1 MSGGIN
7 ESSEYGDVLED
18 VLLQG
23 VVTIGTT
30 ETELKVGVSA
40 DPEREVVRIYNNS
53 NTTIYVG
60 PTGVTTS
67 TGEPLRRRQ
76 SMEMPIGQQSLYAIV
91 ASGTADVI
99 VWEIG

>member
-30 ETELKVGVSA
+30 ETELKVGGSVEL
-40 DPEREVVRIYNNS
+40 EREVVRIYNKS
-53 NTTIYVG
+53 NQTIF
-60 PTGVTTS
+60 PFI
-67 TGEPLRRRQ
+67 RKDR
-76 SMEMPIGQQSLYAIV
+76 
-91 ASGTADVI
+91 
-99 VWEIG
+99 